1 MGAYSNC
8 FAHAFAEA
16 ADGACYAAEE
26 TWVREGL
33 AVVVRRGMAEGG
45 RDEPPPPSLPPPPP
59 RSPPIVSVVGICGW
73 ALAWSSDSVTWAM
86 GIPTVVLVVL

>member
-26 TWVREGL
+26 TWVRQGL
-33 AVVVRRGMAEGG
+33 AVVVRRGREGRTSSTTVFTAAAEKSAHCECGCG
-45 RDEPPPPSLPPPPP
+45 LWMGFSL
-59 RSPPIVSVVGICGW
+59 VF
-73 ALAWSSDSVTWAM
+73 
-86 GIPTVVLVVL
+86 